1 VTTAT
6 SGPRDIAGV
15 LPHNRQ
21 VHRLALTAA
30 LLAGLT
36 EAACAAT
43 VSGRVF
49 VDRNGDHE
57 RQADEPGVA
66 GAVVAL
72 DRGAFTVTDADGTY
86 RLDVAAAV
94 GIVWVRVPDGYRPG
108 PIWKNADAPDLD
120 LPLVALTAAEAAAP
134 LTFVVAADS
143 HTNTI
148 AATDPWDGGDL
159 ADAIDQAISL
169 PTPPRFFTIVGD
181 ITQGNAPD
189 QFERVQAALA
199 GVTVPW
205 VPVAGNHDWYDGG
218 TTYRRYFGPDNYSF
232 DIGNLHV
239 VVWDANLPEPTQV
252 AFFAADLARVDPAM
266 IVVGLGHGSPRD
278 EVADQLAALGVDYLF
293 TGHWH
298 ANRRVERTGMVE
310 WGTQTLVMGGID
322 SSPAGYR
329 VITFDGDT
337 PTVVHRERLV
347 EPHLGLVTPTPG
359 SCAPAGGFDLLA
371 AAALDA
377 SAAEVTATIDCGA
390 PMTLTPVGGWTYR
403 GAVPALAAGTHVV
416 QLHAAT
422 PAGRTVDK
430 TVRFEVCAAADA
442 TPAIGAWPQLGGGP
456 AHQGRQAAAIAPP
469 LTTRWT
475 TAVGGALALGSPVIA
490 DGTVVVS
497 VADRAAGDQGGLVAL
512 DLVTGAIKW
521 RYVTPYPP
529 SNAPAIADGTV
540 VVGLGNGEVHAVAL
554 ADGAARWTHDVA
566 DGLPMLESSLWAA
579 PTVADGVV
587 YVAVQGKLAAL
598 DLTTGDEL
606 WNQDRAPGYPWL
618 GTLAA
623 IAVADGTALVAFNR
637 DDGLTGWNATTGA
650 PLWANTGGATVAI
663 NATPIVDGGVL
674 YMVNA
679 RGEASAAELATG
691 RVLWTRGTTDGGF
704 DWGYSV
710 TAAPALADGRLFVPT
725 QWDDLVALDAATGAE
740 LWRYATPG
748 GPLNFAHYRSSQ
760 AGFVASPVV
769 TGDRVWV
776 GRPDGVLAAL
786 DAADGAER
794 FTVELGA
801 PIASAI
807 AAAGGYLIVATY
819 DGSVHALAT
828 GVAAPPSTM
837 APCEPEPPP
846 AEGGCCSTGE
856 HDGPVSAAATL
867 VVAAWLGRRRRRVT
881 AR

>member
-1 VTTAT
+1 MRRAVLTIAT
-6 SGPRDIAGV
+6 LSALSG
-15 LPHNRQ
+15 
-21 VHRLALTAA
+21 
-30 LLAGLT
+30 
-36 EAACAAT
+36 AACAAT
-43 VSGRVF
+43 LTGKVY
-49 VDRNGDHE
+49 VDTNGDHE
-57 RQADEPGVA
+57 RQPDEPGVA

-72 DRGAFTVTDADGTY
+72 ERGVFTTTDADGSY
-86 RLDVAAAV
+86 RLDVAAAT
-94 GIVWVRVPDGYRPG
+94 GFVWVRVPDGFRPG
-108 PIWKNADAPDLD
+108 PVWRAADGPDLD
-120 LPLVALTAAEAAAP
+120 LPLIPLTAAEAAAP

-218 TTYRRYFGPDNYSF
+218 GTYRRYFGPDNYSF
-232 DIGNLHV
+232 DVGNLHV
-239 VVWDANLPEPTQV
+239 VVWDANLSEPTQV
-252 AFFAADLARVDPAM
+252 AFFAADLALVDPAM
-266 IVVGLGHGSPRD
+266 IVIGLGHGSPKD

-298 ANRRVERTGMVE
+298 ANRKVERTGLVE

-329 VITFDGDT
+329 VVTFEGDT
-337 PTVVHRERLV
+337 PTVVHRERLI
-347 EPHLGLVTPTPG
+347 EPHLGLVAPSPG
-359 SCAPAGGFDLLA
+359 SCAPADGFELLA

-377 SAAEVTATIDCGA
+377 SVAEVTASIDCG
-390 PMTLTPVGGWTYR
+390 PTLTLTPVGGWTYR
-403 GAVPALAAGTHVV
+403 ATVGALAPGTHA
-416 QLHAAT
+416 LALTATT

-430 TVRFEVCAAADA
+430 QVRFDVCAPADP
-442 TPAIGAWPQLGGGP
+442 TPIVGAWPQLGGGP
-456 AHQGRQAAAIAPP
+456 THLGRQQQAIAPP
-469 LTTRWT
+469 VVARWT
-475 TAVGGALALGSPVIA
+475 TAVGGSIALGSPVVA

-497 VADRAAGDQGGLVAL
+497 VADRASGERGGLVAL
-512 DLVTGAIKW
+512 DLVTGAVRW
-521 RYVTPYPP
+521 RYQTPYPP

-554 ADGAARWTHDVA
+554 ADGAPRWTFDVA
-566 DGLPMLESSLWAA
+566 EGLPMLESALWAA
-579 PTVADGVV
+579 PTISDGTV
-587 YVAVQGKLAAL
+587 YVAVQGKLAAIEL
-598 DLTTGDEL
+598 ATGAEL
-606 WNQDRAPGYPWL
+606 WNRDRAPGYPWL

-623 IAVADGTALVAFNR
+623 IAVADDTALVAFNR
-637 DDGLTGWNATTGA
+637 DDGLTGWRATTGA

-663 NATPIVDGGVL
+663 NATPVIDGATV

-691 RVLWTRGTTDGGF
+691 QVLWTTSTTDGGF

-710 TAAPALADGRLFVPT
+710 TAAPAVADGKVFVPT
-725 QWDDLVALDAATGAE
+725 QWDDLVALDATTGAV
-740 LWRYATPG
+740 LWRYATPP

-769 TGDRVWV
+769 TGDRVWL
-776 GRPDGVLAAL
+776 GRPDGALVAL
-786 DAADGAER
+786 DAADGRER
-794 FTVELGA
+794 FSVDLGA

-807 AAAGGYLIVATY
+807 AAAGGYLVVATY
-819 DGSVHALAT
+819 DGSVHALAS
-828 GVAAPPSTM
+828 GAAAVPTTL
-837 APCEPEPPP
+837 APCEAPLPSE
-846 AEGGCCSTGE
+846 AGGCCSTGDR
-856 HDGPVSAAATL
+856 DGPVSAGAGLL
-867 VVAAWLGRRRRRVT
+867 VVAALLRRRRR
-881 AR
+881 R